1 MRFNGFNPSDISPKV
16 FVSHEV
22 IGSIPPRELRTIQTQ
37 HGALVAG
44 ADLRERE
51 IHLFLN
57 FAGRSH
63 ANANEMASRVASIF
77 CTDEPKEYEPGHMPG
92 RAFSAILQDA
102 SDMEWRWGFG
112 VIEYTF
118 IAPRPYS
125 HSIGETVVNTTGNNI
140 RIEPRG
146 DVAARPVLKH
156 TLAAAAAA
164 LTYSID
170 GTVFFRLRD
179 PSGSNLPAGLVTVID
194 FANRKVTVN
203 SDTMMTYVD
212 YTVSDWHPLLLG
224 GVNIVCSDAGASE
237 VRWHDEWM

>member
-1 MRFNGFNPSDISPKV
+1 MRFNNFNPSEISPKI

-22 IGSIPPRELRTIQTQ
+22 IGSIPPRELRTLQAQNGLLIGGT
-37 HGALVAG
+37 
-44 ADLRERE
+44 DLRERE

-77 CTDEPKEYEPGHMPG
+77 CTDEPKEYEPSHMPG

-118 IAPRPYS
+118 IAPRPFS
-125 HSIGETVVNTTGNNI
+125 HSIAETVVNTTGNNI

-146 DVAARPVLKH
+146 DVPARPIIKH
-156 TLAAAAAA
+156 TMSASAAA
-164 LTYSID
+164 LTYSIG
-170 GTVFFRLRD
+170 GTAFFRLRD